1 MNVTISNH
9 GRERLMERLACR
21 PDKVLKVVE
30 KAFRSKEST
39 GLLAKRLYMRMEK
52 GHVLRSFMGCLFVFD
67 IKYGAHCI
75 TVINP
80 KMSKINPYP
89 SDPRLQ

>member
-1 MNVTISNH
+1 MHVTVSH
-9 GRERLMERLACR
+9 HARERLMERLACR
-21 PDKVLKVVE
+21 SDKVIKVVA

-39 GLLAKRLYMRMEK
+39 ALLVKRLYMRAEE

-67 IKYGAHCI
+67 TKYGAHCV

-80 KMSKINPYP
+80 KMSKMNPYP
-89 SDPRLQ
+89 SDPRLL